1 MRTQLPNALAVSIG
15 ERAKVDLPF
24 MSRLTGKDEK
34 QLAEELT
41 GVIYRI
47 PGTDAQ
53 YVTADEYLSGNV
65 RQKLR
70 EAKLARSLTLPS
82 RPT

>member
-1 MRTQLPNALAVSIG
+1 MSIG

-47 PGTDAQ
+47 PGTDCAICH
-53 YVTADEYLSGNV
+53 G
-65 RQKLR
+65 R
-70 EAKLARSLTLPS
+70 
-82 RPT
+82 

>member
-1 MRTQLPNALAVSIG
+1 
-15 ERAKVDLPF
+15 

-65 RQKLR
+65 RQK
-70 EAKLARSLTLPS
+70 AARSKAGS
-82 RPT
+82 AV

>member
-1 MRTQLPNALAVSIG
+1 MRTQLPTRWLCPSGSGQRSIS
-15 ERAKVDLPF
+15 PF

-65 RQKLR
+65 RQK
-70 EAKLARSLTLPS
+70 AARSKAGS
-82 RPT
+82 AV